1 MPNHDGRA
9 GCVAI
14 VLDSPQAHTEVLASL
29 AAHAREKLPRYAVPL
44 FLRLLREVGM
54 QNTGT
59 NKQQKHVL
67 RQQSVDPAKVEG
79 DALFWLKDGAYVP
92 FREKDWKALQQGS
105 VKL

>member
-14 VLDSPQAHTEVLASL
+14 VLDGNRADNDVMASL
-29 AAHAREKLPRYAVPL
+29 AAHAREKLPKYAVPL
-44 FLRLLREVGM
+44 FLRVINDVGA
-54 QNTGT
+54 QTTGT

-67 RQQSVDPAKVEG
+67 RQQSVDPAKVGG
-79 DALFWLKDGAYVP
+79 DALFWLKDGTYVA
-92 FREKDWKALQQGS
+92 FGEQDWLAMQRGA